1 MPIWGSFY
9 FQNRSSPVIEQLIF
23 FHDHTIIVMVI
34 IVVLVG
40 YILINSYINKVY
52 NLGLFEGQR
61 LERIWT
67 LLPGIFLLLIAFP
80 SIRLLYLI
88 EEFELSE
95 LRVKVIGHQ
104 WYWSYEYRDFGIYNF
119 DSYILSLNDTNVF
132 RLLEVDNV
140 LMIPELTD
148 VRIIVSRTDV
158 IHSWTIPSLGVKVDA
173 IPGRL
178 NQLFYLFNRN
188 GIFVGQCSEICG
200 ANHSF
205 IPIIIFVLSQLEF
218 LKIWLYISDRI

>member
-1 MPIWGSFY
+1 MPTWGSFY

-23 FHDHTIIVMVI
+23 FHDHTMIVMII

-40 YILINSYINKVY
+40 YILINSYVNKAY

-80 SIRLLYLI
+80 SVRLLYLI
-88 EEFELSE
+88 EEFEMSE
-95 LRVKVIGHQ
+95 LRIKVIGHQ
-104 WYWSYEYRDFGIYNF
+104 WYWSYEYSDFGLFNF
-119 DSYILSLNDTNVF
+119 DSYILPSRELRMF
-132 RLLEVDNV
+132 RLLEVDNNLV
-140 LMIPELTD
+140 IPRKLD
-148 VRIIVSRTDV
+148 VRMIVSRTDV

-188 GIFVGQCSEICG
+188 GVFVGQCSEICG
-200 ANHSF
+200 ANHRF
-205 IPIIIFVLSQLEF
+205 IPILISVIPQIEF
-218 LKIWLYISDRI
+218 LKIWI